1 MRKRD
6 VLMTFVKM
14 EAKIF
19 SAAPTYY
26 KNLAKGVVVSAVML
40 SRESMG
46 AAKQLYKTSGEA
58 VDSALEEIG
67 EVPGYTIFDTAVE
80 YLDDSIDEL
89 KQFVNDFSNCQ

>member
-6 VLMTFVKM
+6 VLKTFVKM
-14 EAKIF
+14 EAKII

-46 AAKQLYKTSGEA
+46 AAKQLYKTSGKA
-58 VDSALEEIG
+58 VDSALKELDAPESMF
-67 EVPGYTIFDTAVE
+67 FDTIVE
-80 YLDDSIDEL
+80 QLDNSIDEL